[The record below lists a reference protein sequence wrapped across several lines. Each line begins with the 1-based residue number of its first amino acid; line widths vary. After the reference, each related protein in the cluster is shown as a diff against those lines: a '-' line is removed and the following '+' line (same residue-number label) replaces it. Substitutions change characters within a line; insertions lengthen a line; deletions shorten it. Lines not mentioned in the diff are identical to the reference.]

1 MVALGKSGKV
11 SLFNR
16 KGESQPGSPIQ
27 LPRGISS
34 PMTVNRTATPILNGI
49 TESGELVEASFT
61 GELLQKRQLL
71 KTNRDD
77 RFRLLADQKGNTSL
91 LVIEQFNKV
100 QVQDLKEK
108 QVLSLPI
115 VGNQAWIGYFDFG
128 PERKIITVT
137 DLKLAQGYLYD
148 LGGNLLI
155 TSPLQSDG
163 EIQISHQPSTGQYLI
178 RTRSGKTLLEY
189 LIPD

>member
-1 MVALGKSGKV
+1 VD
-11 SLFNR
+11 
-16 KGESQPGSPIQ
+16 
-27 LPRGISS
+27 
-34 PMTVNRTATPILNGI
+34 
-49 TESGELVEASFT
+49 ASFT

-77 RFRLLADQKGNTSL
+77 RFRLLADQKGNASL

-115 VGNQAWIGYFDFG
+115 EGNQTWIGYFDFG
-128 PERKIITVT
+128 PERKIIAIT

-148 LGGNLLI
+148 LAGNLLI

-163 EIQISHQPSTGQYLI
+163 EIQVSHQPNTGQYLI
-178 RTRSGKTLLEY
+178 RTRAGKTLLEY